1 MLSKLE
7 RIELMRERTKRAR
20 ERLDKLEAA
29 RKRELA
35 RDEATEFCRTVQ
47 DWHVHMWAVYRAD
60 GFARENP
67 VSAAHIL
74 HGPGKYEAL
83 GLSRELYPRPW
94 AGDLY
99 KAMHAAQEAWKV
111 SRKKPKAPKPEG
123 PPNRVYTNSPDFTED
138 QQRKRIADS
147 VAETVAVLILAAA
160 GYVFLIA

>member
-1 MLSKLE
+1 MLSNLE

-20 ERLDKLEAA
+20 DRLDKLVAA
-29 RKRELA
+29 RKRERL

-47 DWHVHMWAVYRAD
+47 DWHVHMWAMYRAG

-67 VSAAHIL
+67 VAAAHIL
-74 HGPGKYEAL
+74 DGPGKYEAL

-99 KAMHAAQEAWKV
+99 KAMHAAQEAWKA

-123 PPNRVYTNSPDFTED
+123 PPNRVYTNSPDFNED
-138 QQRKRIADS
+138 QQRKRTADS
-147 VAETVAVLILAAA
+147 VADAAAVLIIVAV
-160 GYVFLIA
+160 GYAFLIA